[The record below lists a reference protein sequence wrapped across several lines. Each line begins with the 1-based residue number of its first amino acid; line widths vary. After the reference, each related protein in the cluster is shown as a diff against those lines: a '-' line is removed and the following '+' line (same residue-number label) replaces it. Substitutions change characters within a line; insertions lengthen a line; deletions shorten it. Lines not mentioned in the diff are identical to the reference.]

1 MKEIYASFMKLATI
15 EVSDEDIQACNGDP
29 MVAAESAIE
38 KYAEDNNI
46 DFDDV
51 DWNWDWH

>member
-1 MKEIYASFMKLATI
+1 MKEIYADFMKLATI
-15 EVSDEDIQACNGDP
+15 EVSDEDIQACNGDL

-51 DWNWDWH
+51 DWDWH

>member
-1 MKEIYASFMKLATI
+1 MKKIYVDFMKLAII
-15 EVSDEDIQACNGDP
+15 EVSDEDIQACNGDL

-51 DWNWDWH
+51 DWDWY